1 MSGKYKVGDYVRIRE
16 DLEAGQMYGG
26 TMMLSGMLNLRG
38 HLARIISIDTNGNYC
53 LSIGGYCWRWSGKML
68 EPVQFST
75 DGKKDLQSRKEMP
88 PSAEKLCKLIG
99 ALLYAG
105 VEEFNISYSRGE
117 ISCSAEMNVKEVEDR

>member
-16 DLEAGQMYGG
+16 DLKPMEKYGHVVFASSLKGFCGHIGRVDYVDTDG
-26 TMMLSGMLNLRG
+26 TYWLNISG
-38 HLARIISIDTNGNYC
+38 Y
-53 LSIGGYCWRWSGKML
+53 YYWWSDEML
-68 EPVQFST
+68 EPVQISP
-75 DGKKDLQSRKEMP
+75 DEKKDYQGKKKMP

-117 ISCSAEMNVKEVEDR
+117 ISCSAGMDVSEVEDG